1 MDGQEKRWENVFHY
15 EKMKKLLVK
24 WVPCLMEKD
33 VEGWMLG
40 YSFVIFSVLATV
52 VNASRDENFEGN
64 MFSFNVLLNDGSW
77 EALVQMLKYE

>member
-1 MDGQEKRWENVFHY
+1 
-15 EKMKKLLVK
+15 
-24 WVPCLMEKD
+24 MEKD

-40 YSFVIFSVLATV
+40 YSFVIFSVLTMV

-64 MFSFNVLLNDGSW
+64 MFSFTVLLNDGSW